1 MYLKITAVTLGAFLV
16 GCIALPIVVYGSSK
30 TQVTRYLEAKSEV
43 GLAQEMHPKALDRLI
58 KLYDKRAVQ
67 SNDVTRYGTYLA
79 GFQDL
84 KSLFYD
90 AVDWT
95 EISESAVH
103 VGEFFILTTGN
114 DPLQKYGRHLHAL
127 EPAER
132 SGIDEIFWNENST
145 AVNRRGALATYLRE
159 LRLFDGESEANS
171 FIDAIFVAYIHSHLW
186 DEEKR
191 VRLGASR
198 FSSHD
203 NFRSHLRLTNTFY
216 SFPNEEDRLV
226 RAFGELKDNGF
237 IEILDAWSAEAQ
249 IGIAH
254 TRERMPLREGEIVV
268 IPVLT
273 LLSKTRRGL
282 REKGDVQF
290 MKILHPYF
298 KEAVRTRNWAN
309 FDRKMRERGH
319 GGLLGGSK
327 HVAYIRYLSA
337 WPIPIS
343 R

>member
-16 GCIALPIVVYGSSK
+16 GCIALLIVVYGSSK
-30 TQVTRYLEAKSEV
+30 TQVTRYLEARSEV
-43 GLAQEMHPKALDRLI
+43 GLAQEMQPKALDRLI

-103 VGEFFILTTGN
+103 VGECFILTTGN

-132 SGIDEIFWNENST
+132 SRIDEIFWNENST
-145 AVNRRGALATYLRE
+145 AVNRRRVLATYLRE

-203 NFRSHLRLTNTFY
+203 NFRSHLRLRLTNTFY

-249 IGIAH
+249 IRNSAYA
-254 TRERMPLREGEIVV
+254 RKNALA
-268 IPVLT
+268 
-273 LLSKTRRGL
+273 RG
-282 REKGDVQF
+282 
-290 MKILHPYF
+290 
-298 KEAVRTRNWAN
+298 
-309 FDRKMRERGH
+309 
-319 GGLLGGSK
+319 
-327 HVAYIRYLSA
+327 
-337 WPIPIS
+337 
-343 R
+343 